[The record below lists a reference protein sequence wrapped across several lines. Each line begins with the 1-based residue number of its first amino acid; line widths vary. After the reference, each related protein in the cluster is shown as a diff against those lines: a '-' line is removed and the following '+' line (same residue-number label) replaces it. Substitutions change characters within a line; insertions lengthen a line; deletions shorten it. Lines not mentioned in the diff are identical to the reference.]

1 VKHSQKTERLLRFQL
16 RSLVRVVACSASLI
30 WLSACAA
37 SRPLIPPGEVP
48 SAAYVTPADEAYGL
62 EVLRQLSQ
70 QYPIVQNDAEVNRVR
85 DLVDRL
91 ARAANAASSPW
102 NVYVLQGDSVVNAA
116 ATRGNFVFV
125 WTGMLHTAY
134 TDAEL
139 ATVLAHELGHVL
151 ANHTKATP
159 EEEANQIIANMSGEI
174 ASSIVATQGQ
184 YGALAQVAGLLVK
197 ETVKALVVNPESQR
211 QELEADQI
219 GMFLMADAGFD
230 PNQALSFWV
239 RFGGQY
245 GSSVDGPQFFSTHPA
260 TDERI
265 EALEELLPAAE
276 ERYKQTRKGSSSGR
290 KSGGSARASGR
301 NAKPNLAN
309 AWVVTEQ
316 TTALRQSPDDN
327 SPLIQ
332 ELQHG
337 DRVVVGAKQG
347 QWVEVSIPSKG
358 YVRARDIAP
367 PNAGQQSP

>member
-1 VKHSQKTERLLRFQL
+1 MF
-16 RSLVRVVACSASLI
+16 

-37 SRPLIPPGEVP
+37 SRAPIPPGEVP
-48 SAAYVTPADEAYGL
+48 AASYVTPADEAYGL
-62 EVLRQLSQ
+62 EVLRQLSA

-91 ARAANAASSPW
+91 ARAANASSSPW
-102 NVYVLQGDSVVNAA
+102 NVYVLEGDSVINAA

-151 ANHTKATP
+151 ANHTQSTP

-184 YGALAQVAGLLVK
+184 YGALAQVAGILVR
-197 ETVKALVVNPESQR
+197 ETVQALVVNPESQR

-219 GMFLMADAGFD
+219 GIFLMADAGFD
-230 PNQALSFWV
+230 PNQAVSFWV
-239 RFGGQY
+239 RFGGRY
-245 GSSVDGPQFFSTHPA
+245 GSSIDGPQFLSTHPA

-276 ERYKQTRKGSSSGR
+276 ERYKQARRGSSKGR
-290 KSGGSARASGR
+290 RGGSSARASGR
-301 NAKPNLAN
+301 HTQSNAAN

-337 DRVVVGAKQG
+337 DRVVVGSKQG
-347 QWVEVSIPSKG
+347 QWVEVSSPSKG

-367 PNAGQQSP
+367 PNGGQQTP